1 MQTSQYHI
9 FSLPAE
15 LLESLTPRNLVN
27 RVPTRPPSPDLVVP
41 ASKSGPRAC
50 AVCQGKIFLDVDEQ
64 RAHFRSDWHRYNVK
78 TRLTGGQ
85 SISEAAFSQLLEG
98 TQIRLI
104 NRRSLIPDVGL
115 DDSLSGSASSSD
127 DEDDD
132 EDAVNTLVNKTK
144 RLNTRSSSPESA
156 SKNPP
161 ITALT
166 WFHSPPSTQIGIY
179 RSILP
184 LKTTPESYLNELR
197 RLQPSPP
204 EGRTWAM
211 FMVAGG
217 HFAGAIVRVSRG
229 EDDDEEDE
237 KSRKKRAKKPKP
249 ETEVLLHKTF
259 HRYTSKPSTRN
270 LYVMTN

>member
-1 MQTSQYHI
+1 M
-9 FSLPAE
+9 
-15 LLESLTPRNLVN
+15 N
-27 RVPTRPPSPDLVVP
+27 RTPTRPPSPELI
-41 ASKSGPRAC
+41 AATSKAGPRAC
-50 AVCQGKIFLDVDEQ
+50 AICQGKIFLDVEEQ

-85 SISEAAFSQLLEG
+85 PVSETAFSQLLEG
-98 TQIRLI
+98 AHIRLPDDC
-104 NRRSLIPDVGL
+104 SLTPDSGL
-115 DDSLSGSASSSD
+115 DDSLSGSASSDD

-132 EDAVNTLVNKTK
+132 SDAVNTLVNKTK
-144 RLNTRSSSPESA
+144 RLNTRAPSPESA

-166 WFHSPPSTQIGIY
+166 WFHSPPSTQLGIY

-184 LKTTPESYLNELR
+184 LRTSPENYLNELR
-197 RLQPSPP
+197 RLQSPVP

-217 HFAGAIVRVSRG
+217 HFAGAVIRVSRE

-237 KSRKKRAKKPKP
+237 KLRKKKAKKPKP
-249 ETEVLLHKTF
+249 ETEVVLHKTF
-259 HRYTSKPSTRN
+259 HRYTSTPSMWI
-270 LYVMTN
+270 LYAMAN